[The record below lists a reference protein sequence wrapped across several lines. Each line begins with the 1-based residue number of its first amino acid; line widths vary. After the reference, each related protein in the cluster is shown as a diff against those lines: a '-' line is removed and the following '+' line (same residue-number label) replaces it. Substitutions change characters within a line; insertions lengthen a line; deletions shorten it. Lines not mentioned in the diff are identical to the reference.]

1 MCSPPSELGYRQAVA
16 VDPVAVD
23 AVELEAVEVE
33 AVEVEAVEVES
44 VEQYRFGDS
53 SSESGFGDSSS
64 DFQEEGIV
72 WERWCWD

>member
-33 AVEVEAVEVES
+33 VEAVKVES

>member
-23 AVELEAVEVE
+23 AVEVEAVEVE

-44 VEQYRFGDS
+44 VEVEPVEQYR
-53 SSESGFGDSSS
+53 FGDSSS